1 MDVEI
6 TPEPTDEERRAIL
19 KALELEADVARL
31 GGRAAAPK
39 PWGDARVIQPGDPR
53 QHDGDE

>member
-6 TPEPTDEERRAIL
+6 TPEPTEEEREAIL
-19 KALELEADVARL
+19 KALELEAAAVRS
-31 GGRAAAPK
+31 GRRTAAPE

-53 QHDGDE
+53 QHDRDE